1 MFNLVKIMRGYCR
14 FPQARFKWPL
24 KKQNHAFGLCE
35 MKRNLRK
42 FKQFNMNVNIK
53 QPEDRS
59 NIFKF
64 PVRKHFWMAENKQ
77 IEKISL
83 F

>member
-1 MFNLVKIMRGYCR
+1 
-14 FPQARFKWPL
+14 
-24 KKQNHAFGLCE
+24 

-53 QPEDRS
+53 QPEDRG

-64 PVRKHFWMAENKQ
+64 SVRKHFWMAENKQ